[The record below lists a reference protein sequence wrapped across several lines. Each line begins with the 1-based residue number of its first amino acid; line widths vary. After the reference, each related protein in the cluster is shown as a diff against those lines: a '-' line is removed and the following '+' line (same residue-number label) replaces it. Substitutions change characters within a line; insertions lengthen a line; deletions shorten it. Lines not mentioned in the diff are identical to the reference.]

1 MAKGLQNRPASPGG
15 SSTRP
20 GSHLEGLRMTAAEK
34 IEEVIMDLLVL
45 SVAADLPELEEQAD
59 ALEDLLRN
67 PLLYI
72 Q

>member
-1 MAKGLQNRPASPGG
+1 
-15 SSTRP
+15 
-20 GSHLEGLRMTAAEK
+20 
-34 IEEVIMDLLVL
+34 MDLLVM

-59 ALEDLLRN
+59 VLKDLLRN